1 MNCMSKNQSILE
13 KLKDQVRRAGLTSSS
28 LNERTSFIASL
39 IIVLSGLVLYADKAM
54 MGVDIG
60 AFIPNKF
67 VENGVDP
74 ATFVWIVGQT
84 VSPMLIIAGSILKP
98 HFYAYIV
105 PIYCYILQFYF
116 ILIDYSLVDNGY
128 SYWYSL
134 GIAAVLLLIM
144 QLARKSSER
153 STRVMIE
160 QAKAKLLKAKMQ
172 DATK

>member
-1 MNCMSKNQSILE
+1 
-13 KLKDQVRRAGLTSSS
+13 
-28 LNERTSFIASL
+28 
-39 IIVLSGLVLYADKAM
+39 

-60 AFIPNKF
+60 AFMPEKF

-84 VSPMLIIAGSILKP
+84 VSPLLIIAGSILKP

-105 PIYCYILQFYF
+105 PIYCYVLQFYF
-116 ILIDYSLVDNGY
+116 VMVDFSLVDTGY

-134 GIAAVLLLIM
+134 GISAILLFII
-144 QLARKSSER
+144 QYSRNSAER
-153 STRVMIE
+153 STRRMIE
-160 QAKAKLLKAKMQ
+160 QAKEKLLKAKMQ